1 MKVIVVS
8 WQSRSSPNLT
18 ASSQTSNFRSFVAVK
33 KATEACVHLNLRIFS
48 TKETIMIHHPFTH
61 TFTGWK
67 TLAGVFALLVLIS
80 SSAFAQ
86 APPPAFT
93 TLKINSAVLG
103 EERTILVR
111 VPAGYETNNHR
122 YPVLYMTDG
131 NAHIGH
137 TSSTVEF
144 LARNGRMAEM
154 IVVGITNTDRTRDLS
169 PTHVTTTVGGGNTAL
184 QFPTSGGGDKFLKFI
199 ETELI
204 PDIEKRYRVQ
214 PYRILAGHSLGG
226 LFAIHAMVSRP
237 DLFNSY
243 VAVSPALQWD
253 NQVAVKRAEDFFKNR
268 KEFQA
273 TLFMSLGHEPGPIE
287 DGFHQMKQVLEKN
300 QTQGFEWAAQ
310 VLDDEDHGSVVLRSH
325 YLALRKVFDGWQ
337 LPRDPDSGQV
347 AGNFKTVEEHYQKLS
362 KKFKYTIPVPE
373 LLINQMG
380 YQSLFADR
388 FDEAITIFK
397 TNVERYPESANVYDS
412 LAEAYERSGKLE
424 LAAPLYEKAQTLGQ
438 RNQDPNFAVYKANFE
453 RASEKLKQAAT
464 TKKNQ

>member
-1 MKVIVVS
+1 MT
-8 WQSRSSPNLT
+8 R
-18 ASSQTSNFRSFVAVK
+18 
-33 KATEACVHLNLRIFS
+33 
-48 TKETIMIHHPFTH
+48 HPFAH
-61 TFTGWK
+61 DTFSHIWK

-86 APPPAFT
+86 APPPGVTA
-93 TLKINSAVLG
+93 LKINSAVLG

-111 VPAGYETNNHR
+111 VPFGYETNKLR

-144 LARNGRMAEM
+144 LARNGRMSEM
-154 IVVGITNTDRTRDLS
+154 IVVGINNTDRTRDLS
-169 PTHVTTTVGGGNTAL
+169 PTHVTTTVAGGGSAL
-184 QFPTSGGGDKFLKFI
+184 QFPTSGGADKFLKFI

-204 PDIEKRYRVQ
+204 PDIEKRYRTN

-226 LFAIHAMVSRP
+226 LFAIHAMYSRP

-253 NQVAVKRAEDFFKNR
+253 NQVAVKRAEEFFKGR
-268 KEFQA
+268 KEWDA

-287 DGFHQMKQVLEKN
+287 DGFHQLKQVLEKN
-300 QTQGFEWAAQ
+300 QTKGFEWAAQ

-337 LPRDPDSGQV
+337 IPRDPDSGQV
-347 AGNFKTVEEHYQKLS
+347 TGNFKSVEEHYQKLS
-362 KKFKYTIPVPE
+362 KKFRYNVPVPE
-373 LLINQMG
+373 PLINQMG

-412 LAEAYERSGKLE
+412 LAEAYERSGRLE

-438 RNQDPNFAVYKANFE
+438 QNQDPNFAVYKANFE
-453 RASEKLKQAAT
+453 RATEKLKQAAGA
-464 TKKNQ
+464 TKKSQ

>member
-1 MKVIVVS
+1 
-8 WQSRSSPNLT
+8 
-18 ASSQTSNFRSFVAVK
+18 
-33 KATEACVHLNLRIFS
+33 
-48 TKETIMIHHPFTH
+48 
-61 TFTGWK
+61 
-67 TLAGVFALLVLIS
+67 VFALLVLIS

-144 LARNGRMAEM
+144 LARNGRMSEM
-154 IVVGITNTDRTRDLS
+154 IVVGIQNTDRTRDLS
-169 PTHVTTTVGGGNTAL
+169 PTHVTTTVAGGNSAL

-204 PDIEKRYRVQ
+204 PEIEKRYRVN

-237 DLFNSY
+237 ELFNSY

-253 NQVAVKRAEDFFKNR
+253 NQVVVKRAEDFFKTR
-268 KEFQA
+268 KEWQA
-273 TLFMSLGHEPGPIE
+273 TLFLSLGHEPGPIE
-287 DGFHQMKQVLEKN
+287 DGFYQLKQVLEKN
-300 QTQGFEWAAQ
+300 APKGFEWEAR
-310 VLDDEDHGSVVLRSH
+310 VLDDEDHGSVVLHSH
-325 YLALRKVFDGWQ
+325 YLALRKVFTGWQ
-337 LPRDPDSGQV
+337 IPRDPDSGQV
-347 AGNFKTVEEHYQKLS
+347 AGDFKSVEEHYQKLS
-362 KKFKYTIPVPE
+362 QKFRYTVPVPE
-373 LLINQMG
+373 PLINQMG

-388 FDEAITIFK
+388 FDDAIAIFK
-397 TNVERYPESANVYDS
+397 TNVERYPDSANVYDS
-412 LAEAYERSGKLE
+412 LAEAYERSGRLE
-424 LAAPLYEKAQTLGQ
+424 LAAPLYEKAHTLGQ
-438 RNQDPNFAVYKANFE
+438 QNQDPNLAVYKANFD
-453 RASEKLKQAAT
+453 RVSEKLKQAAT
-464 TKKNQ
+464 PKKNQ